1 MKQVVISALKKG
13 HTFKRKPDAAATYI
27 RNHFNRKDAFGP
39 ASYSCTDTMDMN
51 REIFLKP
58 STKVWISA

>member
-1 MKQVVISALKKG
+1 MKQIAISAVKKG
-13 HTFKRKPDAAATYI
+13 HTFKRKPDAVTTYI

-39 ASYSCTDTMDMN
+39 ANFSASDRDDMN

-58 STKVWISA
+58 STKVWIAS

>member
-1 MKQVVISALKKG
+1 MKQIAISAVKHG
-13 HTFKRKPDAAATYI
+13 HTFKRKPDAAAEYV
-27 RNHFNRKDAFGP
+27 RNHFHRKDAFGP

-58 STKVWISA
+58 STKVWITS